1 VNSVAGESIESVMR
15 RVRAFQEGAK
25 VTPTKALEKKLEL
38 AENADSSVRAT
49 SAPMAKDILASQEV
63 TRSRRPLVIGAAAMV
78 LVLVGA
84 IVATITLL
92 LASQGSKPDHQTAT
106 APAKTT
112 AATQTATTA
121 APIDSSPSISV
132 MDLPRANETHTGRPQ
147 LPRRPTAPPS
157 ATTTT
162 TPTATVTATAK
173 PNPTSTA
180 FNPESM

>member
-1 VNSVAGESIESVMR
+1 MR

-25 VTPTKALEKKLEL
+25 ISNSNPPKGLVL

-49 SAPMAKDILASQEV
+49 SAPMAKDILGQQEV

-92 LASQGSKPDHQTAT
+92 VASQSSKGDKQTVATSPASGTPRTPMAVQQPTAT
-106 APAKTT
+106 APM
-112 AATQTATTA
+112 
-121 APIDSSPSISV
+121 DSSPSISV
-132 MDLPRANETHTGRPQ
+132 MDLPRANETHTNRPQ

-157 ATTTT
+157 ATTA
-162 TPTATVTATAK
+162 TAPTVTATATATAK
-173 PNPTSTA
+173 PANTA